1 MHFSG
6 LERFQASETFK
17 DVYLNEAFKK
27 KKLRMCSY
35 SFDGW
40 ISGEHNNLLAVEGS
54 FNYRPSTAF
63 SLSLYI
69 SSSLLG
75 SIILFTG
82 RFQRSSLYLYATPV
96 HKFGSK
102 PCTRFFANSVV
113 RVEIMWLTTTLAL
126 STSRGTIVGPWKQFG
141 PFLVI
146 SVSHNNEVEAPV
158 TDHLRDSLLDVDKNI
173 RWCKLCPV

>member
-1 MHFSG
+1 MRHLKRRS
-6 LERFQASETFK
+6 LECVHTHLMVESLESTIIYWQ
-17 DVYLNEAFKK
+17 
-27 KKLRMCSY
+27 LR
-35 SFDGW
+35 
-40 ISGEHNNLLAVEGS
+40 AVLITVLQQ
-54 FNYRPSTAF
+54 P